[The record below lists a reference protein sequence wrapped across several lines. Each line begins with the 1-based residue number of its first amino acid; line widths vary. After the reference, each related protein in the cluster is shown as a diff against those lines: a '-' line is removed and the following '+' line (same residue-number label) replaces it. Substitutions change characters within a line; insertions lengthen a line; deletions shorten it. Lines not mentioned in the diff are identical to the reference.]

1 MTWYRFLSNA
11 PPGLILLLYRN
22 RWFAPPATFHQPS
35 GLRQEAKNP
44 AGRGER
50 HRLLNVGR
58 FHPKYHRPMAR
69 LHEYQGKAIL
79 AANGFKIP
87 HGRAASTADDA
98 VAAAKELA
106 ADRKA
111 TEVVIK
117 IQAWTTGRAG
127 IGGVAF
133 AKKPDEVRPHA
144 TRMLAMKV
152 GQFPVEAVLV
162 EEKIDIE
169 REFFLS
175 FAIDDAARAPVII
188 FATGGGSGIE
198 ERAASTRRIAC
209 DVKSGPLD
217 LAVTQAVGSCGLAP
231 AHAKQLAGSIQK
243 LFVAARSVEAR
254 SLEINPLVL
263 TKDGQFVAAD
273 CRITIDDYAVA
284 RHPELKIEI
293 AREFDHPPTELER
306 VAYAV
311 EQSDH
316 RGTFYFAQ
324 LATGAPKESKGLVGF
339 HGAGG
344 GGSMM
349 SMDAIVNAGF
359 TIANFTDTSGNPS
372 ASKVYRASRII
383 LAQPGLVGY
392 FGSGSGVASQE
403 QYWSAYGL
411 AKAFWELDL
420 DIPAVIRLGG
430 NTEDRAVDILRRM
443 SGLLR
448 APVEGYRKTDAPAM
462 IAGRFAEL
470 VAGAGGTKWKPH
482 APRVPKFVKDPSATM
497 LPVKNGRVWIDNT
510 KWSEIGRAV
519 ETQSSG
525 LIIDHT
531 GKPAISLASEEFANK
546 DSELL
551 ACDVECRLAGVEGF
565 YLELDIPG
573 LDELI
578 GDTG

>member
-1 MTWYRFLSNA
+1 
-11 PPGLILLLYRN
+11 
-22 RWFAPPATFHQPS
+22 
-35 GLRQEAKNP
+35 
-44 AGRGER
+44 
-50 HRLLNVGR
+50 
-58 FHPKYHRPMAR
+58 MAR

-87 HGRAASTADDA
+87 RGRAASTPDEA
-98 VAAAKELA
+98 VAAAKELSG
-106 ADRKA
+106 
-111 TEVVIK
+111 EVVIK

-133 AKKPDEVRPHA
+133 AKKPDDVRAHA
-144 TRMLAMKV
+144 ARMLAMKV

-162 EEKIDIE
+162 EEKIDID

-188 FATGGGSGIE
+188 FSAGGGSGIE
-198 ERAASTRRIAC
+198 ERAASTRRIDC
-209 DVKSGPLD
+209 DVKNGPLYSEVSE
-217 LAVTQAVGSCGLAP
+217 AEASSGLSKK
-231 AHAKQLAGSIQK
+231 HAAQLADSIQK
-243 LFVAARSVEAR
+243 LFNAARSVEAR

-263 TKDGQFVAAD
+263 TKDGEFVAAD
-273 CRITIDDYAVA
+273 CRITIDDYAVV

-293 AREFDHPPTELER
+293 AREFDHPPTALER

-311 EQSDH
+311 EQRDH

-324 LATGAPKESKGLVGF
+324 LATAADKDSKGLVGF

-349 SMDAIVNAGF
+349 SMDAIVNTGF

-372 ASKVYRASRII
+372 ASKVYRAARII
-383 LAQPGLVGY
+383 LAQPDLIGY

-430 NTEDRAVDILRRM
+430 NTEDRAVEILQRM
-443 SGLLR
+443 SKLLR
-448 APVEGYRKTDAPAM
+448 APIEGYRKTDPPAF
-462 IAGRFAEL
+462 IAERFAKL
-470 VAGAGGTKWKPH
+470 VAESNGTKWKPR
-482 APRVPKFVKDPSATM
+482 PQRMPEFVKSSSAKAF
-497 LPVKNGRVWIDNT
+497 PVKGGRVWIDLAR
-510 KWSEIGRAV
+510 WRDIQSFI
-519 ETQSSG
+519 ETQSG
-525 LIIDHT
+525 GIIVDRNDAPFIT
-531 GKPAISLASEEFANK
+531 LPAEEFANK

-551 ACDVECRLAGVEGF
+551 ACSVESRLNGIEGF
-565 YLELDIPG
+565 YLELEVPG
-573 LDELI
+573 LNEI
-578 GDTG
+578 VGGAR

>member
-1 MTWYRFLSNA
+1 
-11 PPGLILLLYRN
+11 
-22 RWFAPPATFHQPS
+22 
-35 GLRQEAKNP
+35 
-44 AGRGER
+44 
-50 HRLLNVGR
+50 
-58 FHPKYHRPMAR
+58 MAR

-87 HGRAASTADDA
+87 RGCSAQTAEEA
-98 VAAAKELA
+98 VAAAAKLGG
-106 ADRKA
+106 
-111 TEVVIK
+111 EVVIK

-133 AKKPDEVRPHA
+133 TKKTDDVRAHA
-144 TRMLAMKV
+144 TRMLTMKV

-162 EEKIDIE
+162 EEKIDID

-175 FAIDDAARAPVII
+175 FAIDDAARAPMII
-188 FATGGGSGIE
+188 FAAGGGTGIE
-198 ERAASTRRIAC
+198 ERAGSTRRIPC
-209 DVKSGPLD
+209 DVNRGPVDSALNE
-217 LAVTQAVGSCGLAP
+217 AVSSCGLSS
-231 AHAKQLAGSIQK
+231 AHTTQLADSIRG
-243 LFVAARSVEAR
+243 LFAAARSVEAR

-263 TKDGQFVAAD
+263 TRSGEFIAAD

-284 RHPELKIEI
+284 RHPELGIEI
-293 AREFDHPPTELER
+293 AREFDHPPTPLER

-311 EQSDH
+311 EQNDH

-324 LATGAPKESKGLVGF
+324 LATTAPKDSKGLAGF

-372 ASKVYRASRII
+372 ASKVYRAARII
-383 LAQPGLVGY
+383 LAQPDLVGY

-403 QYWSAYGL
+403 QFWSAYGL

-430 NTEDRAVDILRRM
+430 NTEDRAVDILQRM
-443 SGLLR
+443 STLLR
-448 APVEGYRKTDAPAM
+448 APVEGYRKTDTPAT
-462 IAGRFAEL
+462 IAARFTEL
-470 VAGAGGTKWKPH
+470 VGSGGGQKWKPRV
-482 APRVPKFVKDPSATM
+482 PRMPKFVRDQSSTT
-497 LPVKNGRVWIDNT
+497 LPVKNGRVWIDT
-510 KWSEIGRAV
+510 AQWPQIRSAV
-519 ETQSSG
+519 ETHSGG
-525 LIIDHT
+525 LIVDRKGT
-531 GKPAISLASEEFANK
+531 PAPSLPSEEFASK

-551 ACDVECRLAGVEGF
+551 ACDVECRLAGIEGF

-573 LDELI
+573 LNELI
-578 GDTG
+578 RGTH

>member
-1 MTWYRFLSNA
+1 
-11 PPGLILLLYRN
+11 
-22 RWFAPPATFHQPS
+22 
-35 GLRQEAKNP
+35 
-44 AGRGER
+44 
-50 HRLLNVGR
+50 
-58 FHPKYHRPMAR
+58 MAR

-87 HGRAASTADDA
+87 RGRAVTNPDDA
-98 VAAAKELA
+98 VITAKELGGQ
-106 ADRKA
+106 
-111 TEVVIK
+111 VVTK

-133 AKKPDEVRPHA
+133 AKKPADVRGHTA
-144 TRMLAMKV
+144 RMLSMKV

-175 FAIDDAARAPVII
+175 LAIDDAARAPVII
-188 FATGGGSGIE
+188 FAAGGGTGIE
-198 ERAASTRRIAC
+198 ERAASTKRITC
-209 DVKSGPLD
+209 DVKNGPLD
-217 LAVTQAVGSCGLAP
+217 SALKDAVESSGLKSDEN
-231 AHAKQLAGSIQK
+231 KQLADSIRK
-243 LFVAARSVEAR
+243 LFTAARSVEAR
-254 SLEINPLVL
+254 ALEINPLVL
-263 TKDGQFVAAD
+263 TKAGEFVAAD

-293 AREFDHPPTELER
+293 AREFDHPPTALER

-311 EQSDH
+311 EQNDH

-324 LATGAPKESKGLVGF
+324 LATAAAKDSKGLAGF

-372 ASKVYRASRII
+372 ASKVYRAARII
-383 LAQPGLVGY
+383 LTQPDLVGY

-430 NTEDRAVDILRRM
+430 NTEDRAVEILARM
-443 SGLLR
+443 SKLLGAR
-448 APVEGYRKTDAPAM
+448 IEGYRKTDAPAT
-462 IAGRFAEL
+462 IANRFAEL
-470 VAGAGGTKWKPH
+470 VAESKGRKWKP
-482 APRVPKFVKDPSATM
+482 RVPRTAKFIKNNSSTKFDVKG
-497 LPVKNGRVWIDNT
+497 GRVWIDDT
-510 KWSEIGRAV
+510 MWPLIRSAI
-519 ETQSSG
+519 ETHSGG
-525 LIIDHT
+525 LIVDR
-531 GKPAISLASEEFANK
+531 GDKPSAAVPAEEFANK
-546 DSELL
+546 DSELV
-551 ACDVECRLAGVEGF
+551 ACDVECRLAGIDGF
-565 YLELDIPG
+565 YLELDVPG
-573 LDELI
+573 LNELI
-578 GDTG
+578 GGAR

>member
-1 MTWYRFLSNA
+1 
-11 PPGLILLLYRN
+11 
-22 RWFAPPATFHQPS
+22 
-35 GLRQEAKNP
+35 
-44 AGRGER
+44 
-50 HRLLNVGR
+50 
-58 FHPKYHRPMAR
+58 MAR

-87 HGRAASTADDA
+87 RGRAASTADEA
-98 VAAAKELA
+98 VVAAKE
-106 ADRKA
+106 
-111 TEVVIK
+111 TGGEVVIK
-117 IQAWTTGRAG
+117 IQAWTTGRAS

-133 AKKPDEVRPHA
+133 ATTPDEIRAHA

-188 FATGGGSGIE
+188 FAAGGGTGIE
-198 ERAASTRRIAC
+198 ERAASTRRIPC
-209 DVKSGPLD
+209 DVNRGPLD
-217 LAVTQAVGSCGLAP
+217 PVVNEAVNPCGLSP
-231 AHAKQLAGSIQK
+231 ALAEQLADSIRK
-243 LFVAARSVEAR
+243 LFAAARSIEAR

-263 TKDGQFVAAD
+263 TKSGEFVAAD

-284 RHPELKIEI
+284 RHPELEIEI
-293 AREFDHPPTELER
+293 AREFDHPPTALEH

-324 LATGAPKESKGLVGF
+324 LATTAAKGSKGLVGF

-359 TIANFTDTSGNPS
+359 TVANFTDTSGNPS
-372 ASKVYRASRII
+372 ASKVYRAARII
-383 LAQPGLVGY
+383 LTQPDLVGY

-430 NTEDRAVDILRRM
+430 N
-443 SGLLR
+443 
-448 APVEGYRKTDAPAM
+448 
-462 IAGRFAEL
+462 
-470 VAGAGGTKWKPH
+470 
-482 APRVPKFVKDPSATM
+482 
-497 LPVKNGRVWIDNT
+497 
-510 KWSEIGRAV
+510 
-519 ETQSSG
+519 
-525 LIIDHT
+525 
-531 GKPAISLASEEFANK
+531 
-546 DSELL
+546 
-551 ACDVECRLAGVEGF
+551 
-565 YLELDIPG
+565 
-573 LDELI
+573 
-578 GDTG
+578 

>member
-1 MTWYRFLSNA
+1 
-11 PPGLILLLYRN
+11 
-22 RWFAPPATFHQPS
+22 
-35 GLRQEAKNP
+35 
-44 AGRGER
+44 
-50 HRLLNVGR
+50 
-58 FHPKYHRPMAR
+58 MAR

-79 AANGFKIP
+79 AANGFNIP
-87 HGRAASTADDA
+87 RGRAVLTADEAMA
-98 VAAAKELA
+98 VAKEFA
-106 ADRKA
+106 ADKKA
-111 TEVVIK
+111 AEVVIK

-133 AKKPDEVRPHA
+133 AKKPADVRGHA
-144 TRMLAMKV
+144 ARMLAMKV
-152 GQFPVEAVLV
+152 GQFPIEAVLV

-188 FATGGGSGIE
+188 FAGGGGTGIE
-198 ERAASTRRIAC
+198 ERVGSIGRIPC
-209 DVKSGPLD
+209 DVNRGPLD
-217 LAVTQAVGSCGLAP
+217 SAVNEAVGACDLPP
-231 AHAKQLAGSIQK
+231 AQATQLAESIQR

-263 TKDGQFVAAD
+263 TKDGQLVAAD

-293 AREFDHPPTELER
+293 AREFDHPPTALER

-324 LATGAPKESKGLVGF
+324 LATIAAKDSRGLVGF

-443 SGLLR
+443 SKLLR
-448 APVEGYRKTDAPAM
+448 APIEGYRKTDAPAT
-462 IAGRFAEL
+462 IAARFAEL
-470 VAGAGGTKWKPH
+470 VANAGGTKWKP
-482 APRVPKFVKDPSATM
+482 RVQRMPDFVRSSSAKTF
-497 LPVKNGRVWIDNT
+497 PVKGGRVWIDT
-510 KWSEIGRAV
+510 VRWPEIRGFV
-519 ETQSSG
+519 ESQTGG
-525 LIIDHT
+525 LIVDRANAPFVT
-531 GKPAISLASEEFANK
+531 LPSEEFATK

-551 ACDVECRLAGVEGF
+551 ACSVESRLAGIEGF
-565 YLELDIPG
+565 YLQLDVKG

-578 GDTG
+578 GGAR

>member
-1 MTWYRFLSNA
+1 
-11 PPGLILLLYRN
+11 
-22 RWFAPPATFHQPS
+22 
-35 GLRQEAKNP
+35 
-44 AGRGER
+44 
-50 HRLLNVGR
+50 
-58 FHPKYHRPMAR
+58 MAR

-79 AANGFKIP
+79 TANGFKIP
-87 HGRAASTADDA
+87 RGRVASTADEA
-98 VAAAKELA
+98 VATAKELA
-106 ADRKA
+106 AEKKGD
-111 TEVVIK
+111 EVVIK

-133 AKKPDEVRPHA
+133 AKSPDDVRVHA
-144 TRMLAMKV
+144 TRMLAMNI

-188 FATGGGSGIE
+188 FAGGGGSGIE

-209 DVKSGPLD
+209 DVNTGPLNSAVAEAVNSCALPPPQVKK
-217 LAVTQAVGSCGLAP
+217 LAEA
-231 AHAKQLAGSIQK
+231 IEK

-263 TKDGQFVAAD
+263 TKNGQFVAAD
-273 CRITIDDYAVA
+273 CRITIDDYAVS

-293 AREFDHPPTELER
+293 AREFDHPPTSLER

-311 EQSDH
+311 EQNDH

-324 LATGAPKESKGLVGF
+324 LATAAPQGSKGLVGF

-372 ASKVYRASRII
+372 ASKVYRAARII
-383 LAQPGLVGY
+383 LAQPDLLGY

-430 NTEDRAVDILRRM
+430 NTEDRAVDILQRM
-443 SGLLR
+443 SKLLR
-448 APVEGYRKTDAPAM
+448 APVEGYRKIDAPAM
-462 IAGRFAEL
+462 IAERFAEL
-470 VAGAGGTKWKPH
+470 VAGAVGTKWKPR
-482 APRVPKFVKDPSATM
+482 APRAPKFIKGPSATIFR
-497 LPVKNGRVWIDNT
+497 VKNGRAWIDTAN
-510 KWSEIGRAV
+510 WPQFRQAI
-519 ETQSSG
+519 ETHSGG
-525 LIIDHT
+525 LIVDRA
-531 GKPAISLASEEFANK
+531 GAPSPSLPSDEFAGK

-578 GDTG
+578 GDAH

>member
-1 MTWYRFLSNA
+1 
-11 PPGLILLLYRN
+11 
-22 RWFAPPATFHQPS
+22 
-35 GLRQEAKNP
+35 
-44 AGRGER
+44 
-50 HRLLNVGR
+50 
-58 FHPKYHRPMAR
+58 MAR

-87 HGRAASTADDA
+87 RGRAAATADEA
-98 VAAAKELA
+98 MAAAKQLGG
-106 ADRKA
+106 
-111 TEVVIK
+111 EVVIK

-133 AKKPDEVRPHA
+133 AKDPDDVRAHA
-144 TRMLAMKV
+144 ARMLSMKV

-175 FAIDDAARAPVII
+175 FAIDDAARAPMII
-188 FATGGGSGIE
+188 FAAGGGSGIE
-198 ERAASTRRIAC
+198 ERAAATRRIPC
-209 DVKSGPLD
+209 DVNRGPLD
-217 LAVTQAVGSCGLAP
+217 SAVDEAVASCGLSAKN
-231 AHAKQLAGSIQK
+231 AKQLNESIRK
-243 LFVAARSVEAR
+243 LFQAARSVEAR

-263 TKDGQFVAAD
+263 TKSGEFVAAD
-273 CRITIDDYAVA
+273 CRITIDDYAVG
-284 RHPELKIEI
+284 RHPQLGIEI
-293 AREFDHPPTELER
+293 AREFDHPPTALEQ

-311 EQSDH
+311 EQNDH

-324 LATGAPKESKGLVGF
+324 LATTAPKVSNGLVGF

-372 ASKVYRASRII
+372 ASKVYRAARII
-383 LAQPGLVGY
+383 LAQPDLVGY

-403 QYWSAYGL
+403 QYWSGYGL

-430 NTEDRAVDILRRM
+430 NTEDRSVDILQRM
-443 SGLLR
+443 SRLLG
-448 APVEGYRKTDAPAM
+448 APVEGYRKTDAPAT
-462 IAGRFAEL
+462 IAARFAEL
-470 VAGAGGTKWKPH
+470 VAAGKGAKWKPR
-482 APRVPKFVKDPSATM
+482 APRVPKFVKDPSSTM
-497 LPVKNGRVWIDNT
+497 FPVKNGCVWIDT
-510 KWSEIGRAV
+510 AKWPQIRSAIETHSGELIVDHAGAPATSLPSE
-519 ETQSSG
+519 E
-525 LIIDHT
+525 
-531 GKPAISLASEEFANK
+531 LASK

-551 ACDVECRLAGVEGF
+551 ACDVESRLAGLEGF

-578 GDTG
+578 GGTR

>member
-1 MTWYRFLSNA
+1 
-11 PPGLILLLYRN
+11 
-22 RWFAPPATFHQPS
+22 
-35 GLRQEAKNP
+35 
-44 AGRGER
+44 
-50 HRLLNVGR
+50 
-58 FHPKYHRPMAR
+58 MAR

-79 AANGFKIP
+79 AANGFEIP
-87 HGRAASTADDA
+87 RGRAASTADQA
-98 VAAAKELA
+98 VAAAKGLA
-106 ADRKA
+106 GGEMGG
-111 TEVVIK
+111 EVVIK

-133 AKKPDEVRPHA
+133 AKKPDDVRAHA
-144 TRMLAMKV
+144 ARMLAMKI
-152 GQFPVEAVLV
+152 GQFLVEAVLV

-175 FAIDDAARAPVII
+175 FAIDDGARAPVII
-188 FATGGGSGIE
+188 FAGGGGSGIE

-209 DVKSGPLD
+209 DVNRGPPD
-217 LAVTQAVGSCGLAP
+217 SAVGEAVASCGLSP
-231 AHAKQLAGSIQK
+231 AHAAQLAESIRK

-263 TKDGQFVAAD
+263 TKDGDFVAAD

-293 AREFDHPPTELER
+293 AREFDHPPTALER

-324 LATGAPKESKGLVGF
+324 LATAAAKNSKGLVGF

-372 ASKVYRASRII
+372 ASKVYRAARII
-383 LAQPGLVGY
+383 LAQPDLVGY

-430 NTEDRAVDILRRM
+430 NTEDRAVDILVRT
-443 SGLLR
+443 SKLLNAR
-448 APVEGYRKTDAPAM
+448 IEGYRKTDAPAA
-462 IAGRFAEL
+462 IANRFAEL
-470 VAGAGGTKWKPH
+470 VAESKGKKWKPRS
-482 APRVPKFVKDPSATM
+482 PRIPQFVKSKSAAKFE
-497 LPVKNGRVWIDNT
+497 LKGGRVWIDDT
-510 KWSEIGRAV
+510 MWPLIRSAI
-519 ETQSSG
+519 ETHSGG
-525 LIIDHT
+525 LIVDR
-531 GKPAISLASEEFANK
+531 KDAPAIALPSEEFANK
-546 DSELL
+546 DSELV
-551 ACDVECRLAGVEGF
+551 ACDVECRLAGIDGF
-565 YLELDIPG
+565 YLELDVPG
-573 LDELI
+573 LGELV
-578 GDTG
+578 GGAR

>member
-1 MTWYRFLSNA
+1 
-11 PPGLILLLYRN
+11 
-22 RWFAPPATFHQPS
+22 
-35 GLRQEAKNP
+35 
-44 AGRGER
+44 
-50 HRLLNVGR
+50 
-58 FHPKYHRPMAR
+58 MAR

-87 HGRAASTADDA
+87 RGRAALNGDEA
-98 VAAAKELA
+98 VAAAKELGS
-106 ADRKA
+106 
-111 TEVVIK
+111 EVVVK

-133 AKKPDEVRPHA
+133 AKKPEEVRA
-144 TRMLAMKV
+144 QTKRMLAMKV

-162 EEKIDIE
+162 EEKIDID

-175 FAIDDAARAPVII
+175 FAIDDGARAPVII
-188 FATGGGSGIE
+188 FAAGGGTGIE
-198 ERAASTRRIAC
+198 ERAAATRRIPC
-209 DVKSGPLD
+209 DVNRGPSDSALD
-217 LAVTQAVGSCGLAP
+217 EAVASCGLSANN
-231 AHAKQLAGSIQK
+231 AKQLHESIRK
-243 LFVAARSVEAR
+243 LFHAARSVEAR

-263 TKDGQFVAAD
+263 TKTGEFVAAD
-273 CRITIDDYAVA
+273 CRITIDDYAVG
-284 RHPELKIEI
+284 RHPQLGIEI
-293 AREFDHPPTELER
+293 AREFDHPPTALEQ

-324 LATGAPKESKGLVGF
+324 LATTAPKDSKGLVGF
-339 HGAGG
+339 HGGGG

-359 TIANFTDTSGNPS
+359 TIADFTDTSGNPS
-372 ASKVYRASRII
+372 ASKVYRAVRIS
-383 LAQPGLVGY
+383 LAQPDLVGY

-403 QYWSAYGL
+403 QYCSAYGL

-430 NTEDRAVDILRRM
+430 NTEDRAVDILRAT
-443 SGLLR
+443 SELLR

-462 IAGRFAEL
+462 IAERFAEL
-470 VAGAGGTKWKPH
+470 VGSGGGTKWKPR
-482 APRVPKFVKDPSATM
+482 APRLPKFVKDPSAIM
-497 LPVKNGRVWIDNT
+497 LPVKGGRVWIDT
-510 KWSEIGRAV
+510 AKWPQICRAV
-519 ETQSSG
+519 ETHSGG
-525 LIIDHT
+525 LIVDR
-531 GKPAISLASEEFANK
+531 GGAPVAALSSDEFANK

-578 GDTG
+578 GGAR